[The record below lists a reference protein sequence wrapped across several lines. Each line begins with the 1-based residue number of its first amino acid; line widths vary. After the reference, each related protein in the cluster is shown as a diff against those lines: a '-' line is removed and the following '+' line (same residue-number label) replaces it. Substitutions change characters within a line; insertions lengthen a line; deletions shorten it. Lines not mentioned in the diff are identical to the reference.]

1 MQAPG
6 DGVRTF
12 LLWFNNSDHAWQH
25 TALAAAVLAAKATLI
40 SCRATADVASEICSG
55 MCPSVPADASSSG
68 GRRYD
73 AAIRYWRHIKH
84 EADAQTR
91 GILYWQLNDIWEGAS
106 WSGINRDGSW
116 RLMHHAVARAY
127 APLLASA
134 HLGKVPPGCDPP
146 CTRCQQGECF
156 LIPPSVST
164 GTHSALESWKVSA
177 VTRSDCSC
185 RTAFCGCGL

>member
-6 DGVRTF
+6 DGVSTF
-12 LLWFNNSDHAWQH
+12 LLGFNNIEHAWQH
-25 TALAAAVLAAKATLI
+25 TALAATFAAAEAMLM
-40 SCRATADVASEICSG
+40 SCRPTADVASGTCSG
-55 MCPSVPADASSSG
+55 MCSTVLSEASSSG
-68 GRRYD
+68 GGRYD
-73 AAIRYWRHIKH
+73 TAIRYWRRIKH

-134 HLGKVPPGCDPP
+134 HLGKVAPGCDPP
-146 CTRCQQGECF
+146 CARCQQGEHIVGPPGVSMPP
-156 LIPPSVST
+156 LLRIP
-164 GTHSALESWKVSA
+164 G
-177 VTRSDCSC
+177 
-185 RTAFCGCGL
+185 